1 MIYLDNAAT
10 TPLDGEVLEAML
22 PFLKDNFGNAQS
34 QHAYGRNAANALQT
48 ARDQTA
54 ALLGCKPEE
63 VYFTSGGTEANN
75 AALKGFCFNYLKS
88 NPARSGHLIVSAIEH
103 PSVIESAK
111 QMLALGFEVTFIK
124 PDENGVV
131 SPRTVEKHIKENTVF
146 CAVMAANNETGVI
159 QPVREIGAI
168 CRDRGV
174 FFYSDCVQLA
184 GAHKITADFCNGLAI
199 SAHKFY
205 GPKGAGALVIKNG
218 AKIAGLISGGMQERG
233 LRGGTVN
240 TANAVGL
247 AKAYSIACKN
257 AEKNSKNT
265 AVLRDRLLTR
275 ILSEIPSAIR
285 NGGGE
290 ILPAHLNVSFL
301 GCRGENLLSA
311 LDLKGVAVS
320 TGSACSAG
328 AGNPSQVLTSMGL
341 DAARVN
347 SAVRFSFG
355 KYNTLEQVDE
365 AFEYLKQAVA
375 KIRASK

>member
-1 MIYLDNAAT
+1 MHINNITISNTGDSMDKIILGLLLLQPRTIYQLRKRINDGLNLMYSCSTGSIQAAIKKLLKNGYIAVSEITEKGKNKKIYSITDN
-10 TPLDGEVLEAML
+10 GS
-22 PFLKDNFGNAQS
+22 NFFNAW
-34 QHAYGRNAANALQT
+34 
-48 ARDQTA
+48 
-54 ALLGCKPEE
+54 
-63 VYFTSGGTEANN
+63 
-75 AALKGFCFNYLKS
+75 LKS
-88 NPARSGHLIVSAIEH
+88 PIDNGTAKNPELTKIYF
-103 PSVIESAK
+103 
-111 QMLALGFEVTFIK
+111 LGFAEKETRIELI
-124 PDENGVV
+124 EN
-131 SPRTVEKHIKENTVF
+131 HIKENTVF

-328 AGNPSQVLTSMGL
+328 AVNPSHVLTSMGL